1 MEKRPMST
9 RKILLALAC
18 ILGIGQNSSAEPK
31 PIAANQFE
39 ELQKLIK
46 PQSGESQFLD
56 IPWILS
62 VWEAREK
69 AAAEGKPILVWSGAG
84 GSPVAVC

>member
-1 MEKRPMST
+1 MRT
-9 RKILLALAC
+9 RKILLGWLALAGT
-18 ILGIGQNSSAEPK
+18 LAIGQSTAAEPK

-84 GSPVAVC
+84 GAPIGVC